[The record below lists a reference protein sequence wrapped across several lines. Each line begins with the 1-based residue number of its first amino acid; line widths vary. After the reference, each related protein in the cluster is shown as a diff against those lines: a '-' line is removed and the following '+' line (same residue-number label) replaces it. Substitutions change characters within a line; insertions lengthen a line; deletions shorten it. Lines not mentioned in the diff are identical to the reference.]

1 MGARWKHRSTGFIV
15 RVTGEHPSGGYSLV
29 LEGETLPAGIEEGP
43 FGPRLRAA
51 ATFIPPDPMAQYIT
65 HGAFTAEVIIRDFDS
80 LDLSPDRWDQILD
93 NADETD

>member
-1 MGARWKHRSTGFIV
+1 MGARWKHRSTGFVV
-15 RVTGEHPSGGYSLV
+15 RITGEFPSGGYGLA
-29 LEGETLPAGIEEGP
+29 LEGETIPAGVVEGP
-43 FGPRLRAA
+43 FGPRLQEP
-51 ATFIPPDPMAQYIT
+51 TFIPPDPMAQYIT